1 MKGNIIALAAL
12 IVSLLYVVNCTEAY
26 ASYDAPRDEGFCI
39 SDTQCVAL
47 DGRPLAVQ
55 GESN

>member
-1 MKGNIIALAAL
+1 MKGNIIALVVS
-12 IVSLLYVVNCTEAY
+12 IVSLLCTEAH

-55 GESN
+55 GESK